1 MDTIETNRQHVSSL
15 ADGALQGEAFA
26 NAVHLT
32 STTSDARE
40 TWHAYHLI
48 GDVLRSNELAQCAA
62 KPDFMA
68 RLQSR
73 LAQEP
78 LHGQVPAGVPL
89 AGNVTVAH
97 VSEAAN
103 ASVFR
108 WKLFA
113 GLASCVAVAA
123 VGWNVLGG
131 AMPGSPVGAQMAS
144 GGAPATTAVVS
155 SNVLSAEV
163 GNATAVMIRDPH
175 LDALLAA
182 HKQFGG
188 TSALQGPAGFLRN
201 ATFETSGR

>member
-15 ADGALQGEAFA
+15 ADGALRGDAFA
-26 NAVHLT
+26 SAVHLT
-32 STTSDARE
+32 SMTPDARE

-48 GDVLRSNELAQCAA
+48 GDVLRSNDLAQCVV

-68 RLQSR
+68 RLQTR
-73 LAQEP
+73 LAAEP
-78 LHGQVPAGVPL
+78 VHGQVPVVAQV
-89 AGNVTVAH
+89 AATVVVAQTP
-97 VSEAAN
+97 EAAN

-113 GLASCVAVAA
+113 GLASCAAVAA
-123 VGWNVLGG
+123 VGWNLLGSV
-131 AMPGSPVGAQMAS
+131 APSGSPSGAQLA
-144 GGAPATTAVVS
+144 AVP
-155 SNVLSAEV
+155 SNVITVDAA
-163 GNATAVMIRDPH
+163 NPTAVMIRDPH

>member
-15 ADGALQGEAFA
+15 ADGALRGEAFSQ
-26 NAVHLT
+26 AVRVTALT
-32 STTSDARE
+32 QDARE

-48 GDVLRSNELAQCAA
+48 GDVLRSNDLAQCAA
-62 KPDFMA
+62 RSDFMSRLQA
-68 RLQSR
+68 RL
-73 LAQEP
+73 AEEP
-78 LHGQVPAGVPL
+78 AHGQVPAL
-89 AGNVTVAH
+89 IQAHRFETVTGKQ
-97 VSEAAN
+97 EAAN

-113 GLASCVAVAA
+113 GVASCVAVAA
-123 VGWNVLGG
+123 VGWNLLGA
-131 AMPGSPVGAQMAS
+131 AMPSTGSGAVMAGAASSAVAVAS
-144 GGAPATTAVVS
+144 GTA
-155 SNVLSAEV
+155 SAGDA
-163 GNATAVMIRDPH
+163 GNASQVMIRDPH